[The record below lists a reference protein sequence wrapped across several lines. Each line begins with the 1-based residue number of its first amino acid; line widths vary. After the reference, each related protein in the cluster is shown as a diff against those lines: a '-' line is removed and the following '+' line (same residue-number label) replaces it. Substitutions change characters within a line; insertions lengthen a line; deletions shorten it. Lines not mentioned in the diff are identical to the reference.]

1 VRSRHKIHEIKSIPY
16 LCARSLC
23 RVAQAAQAQG
33 ESRYARGTNAFHAAE
48 QLARRNG
55 WTFGWKLIEVPGVGH
70 DAAATS
76 GSPQAV
82 EAPGLGTGG

>member
-1 VRSRHKIHEIKSIPY
+1 MRFMRPNNWPG
-16 LCARSLC
+16 AM
-23 RVAQAAQAQG
+23 
-33 ESRYARGTNAFHAAE
+33 
-48 QLARRNG
+48 G